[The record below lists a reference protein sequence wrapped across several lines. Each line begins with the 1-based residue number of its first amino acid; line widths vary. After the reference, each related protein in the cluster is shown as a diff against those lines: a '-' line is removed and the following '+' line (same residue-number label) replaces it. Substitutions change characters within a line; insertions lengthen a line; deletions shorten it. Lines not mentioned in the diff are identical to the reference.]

1 MALAR
6 ARAGERGVN
15 PMCVRVC
22 FDSVSSWR
30 ARRRYY
36 RDVVTGSAPVNAFA
50 TSIPCPETQKAKKKK
65 ERGDTACPVHCARK
79 KKPSDS
85 AEEDEDEGSRSGG
98 GGRGRGRAS
107 MLVRLGR
114 AGGDPSVG
122 ETEKRS

>member
-65 ERGDTACPVHCARK
+65 KERGGHCVSSSLRQ
-79 KKPSDS
+79 
-85 AEEDEDEGSRSGG
+85 EEK
-98 GGRGRGRAS
+98 A
-107 MLVRLGR
+107 VRL
-114 AGGDPSVG
+114 S
-122 ETEKRS
+122 

>member
-1 MALAR
+1 MCAR
-6 ARAGERGVN
+6 LLILSRVGGRGGAN
-15 PMCVRVC
+15 
-22 FDSVSSWR
+22 
-30 ARRRYY
+30 Y
-36 RDVVTGSAPVNAFA
+36 RDAVTGSAPINAFA
-50 TSIPCPETQKAKKKK
+50 TSIPSPETQKQTRRIRRR
-65 ERGDTACPVHCARK
+65 RGRGNTACPVHCARK

-107 MLVRLGR
+107 MLVRQGR